1 MSIRTLSREEFD
13 RFESAGA
20 AVTLATT
27 NAVAWF
33 ADDAGV
39 VLGALVYGESN
50 FDWSCVVLGRDAA
63 GVFRALGTDVG
74 LRSHNEARRFLLDRM
89 RAVVTR
95 RSEAPPVP
103 PADREL

>member
-1 MSIRTLSREEFD
+1 MSIRTLSREECD
-13 RFESAGA
+13 RFGSADA
-20 AVTLATT
+20 ALTLVTT

-50 FDWSCVVLGRDAA
+50 FDWSCVMLGRDAA
-63 GVFRALGTDVG
+63 GVFHTLGTDVG

-89 RAVVTR
+89 RAAVTR
-95 RSEAPPVP
+95 RTEAPPVP
-103 PADREL
+103 PADKDL